1 MNYILPSTTD
11 YTVYTK
17 SGCKFCSLVKDLLK
31 DQQVTIVDCD
41 FYLLSNKE
49 DFLKYI
55 YEMTS
60 VNHRTF
66 PIVFYEGNFIG
77 GYTET
82 KKWFD
87 QQTAFFFDFE

>member
-1 MNYILPSTTD
+1 
-11 YTVYTK
+11 
-17 SGCKFCSLVKDLLK
+17 
-31 DQQVTIVDCD
+31 
-41 FYLLSNKE
+41 
-49 DFLKYI
+49 
-55 YEMTS
+55 MTS